1 MPESKLKVAAFKAKN
16 SLGEGISSY
25 AFPVQPPKL
34 LEGVV
39 PKGVVAPV
47 LAMDINQYD
56 WAQQIYGTG
65 GFPGF
70 SYLAQLTTRSEYRAF
85 ASALSSELTRKFI
98 RFTSSQDDGD
108 DSSDK
113 IKKIEQEF
121 VKLGVR
127 QVIQRIAELDCYF
140 GRGQIFINIDGA
152 DNKTPLILD
161 RRTVKKGSL
170 RSITPIEPIWTT
182 PSAYNAI
189 DPTEPDFYKP
199 SSWYM
204 MGKEI
209 HASRLCT
216 VITRP
221 LPDVLKPAFNFA
233 GISLSQLAQPY
244 VENWLRTRQSVADL
258 INNFSITGLATSM
271 DQVLQGSDD
280 GSDLFARAE
289 LFTATRSNRG
299 LMLLDKDREQLLQV
313 NTPLTGLHEL
323 QAQSQEHMCSV
334 SRIPSVILTGISP
347 SGLNASSE
355 GSIRMFYD
363 WVSAQQEAYY
373 RDPIDTILKVV
384 QLHLFGEID
393 SDIGFSFVPLYQLTR
408 KEEAEINELNSKV
421 DSLYVI
427 HGVLSP
433 EEIRNRLAKDL
444 DSGYMGLDVEDVP
457 EIIPEPEQQS
467 IETEQNKNKSSQAA
481 EAGHSTAGVPR
492 PINKELVGE
501 NG

>member
-1 MPESKLKVAAFKAKN
+1 VPDSKMKIAAFKAKN
-16 SLGEGISSY
+16 
-25 AFPVQPPKL
+25 L
-34 LEGVV
+34 LEKEASRFSFPIRPPQLLQGVT

-47 LAMDINQYD
+47 LAMDTNQYD
-56 WAQQIYGTG
+56 WANQVYGTG

-70 SYLAQLTTRSEYRAF
+70 SYLSQLATRSEYRAF

-113 IKKIEQEF
+113 IKKIDQEF
-121 VKLGVR
+121 IKLGVR

-152 DNKTPLILD
+152 DKKSPLILD
-161 RRTVKKGSL
+161 KRTVRKGSL
-170 RSITPIEPIWTT
+170 RSIVPVEPIWTT
-182 PSAYNAI
+182 PSAYNAL

-204 MGKEI
+204 MGQEI

-216 VITRP
+216 VVTRP
-221 LPDVLKPAFNFA
+221 LPDILKPAFNFA
-233 GISLSQLAQPY
+233 GISLSQLAEPY

-280 GSDLFARAE
+280 GTDLFARAE

-299 LMLLDKDREQLLQV
+299 LMLLDKDREELLQV
-313 NTPLTGLHEL
+313 NTPLTGLNEL
-323 QAQSQEHMCSV
+323 QSQSQEHMCSV

-355 GSIRMFYD
+355 GEIRMFYD

-373 RDPIDTILKVV
+373 RDPIDVILKVV

-393 SDIGFSFVPLYQLTR
+393 HDIGFAFIPLYQLTK
-408 KEEAEINELNSKV
+408 KEEAEINDLNSKV

-444 DSGYMGLDVEDVP
+444 DSGYMGLDVSD
-457 EIIPEPEQQS
+457 IPIPIGEPDMSDNNQDTSINQQNS
-467 IETEQNKNKSSQAA
+467 A
-481 EAGHSTAGVPR
+481 AGHSTIGIPR
-492 PINKELVGE
+492 PNTEIASKDDQA
-501 NG
+501 